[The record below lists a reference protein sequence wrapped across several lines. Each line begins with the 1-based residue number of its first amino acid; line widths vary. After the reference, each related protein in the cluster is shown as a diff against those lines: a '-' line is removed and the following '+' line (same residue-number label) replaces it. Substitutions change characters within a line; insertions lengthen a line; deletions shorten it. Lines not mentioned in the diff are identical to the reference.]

1 MSLSTEPRQTVP
13 LAVTDIVLY
22 FALYAAQ
29 FFLPQSI
36 SRRSREASIL
46 EIGSVGPGCYVFA
59 VPAMFRWQART
70 QSLFTNP
77 CDCIDR

>member
-59 VPAMFRWQART
+59 VPAMFRWSKHALRQF
-70 QSLFTNP
+70 S
-77 CDCIDR
+77 